1 MGSLV
6 SVLYHANSSEEKDQS
21 SYASNE
27 VYETE
32 SSKSDTE
39 TTPVV
44 PVTPSST
51 SSHSESTST
60 PSEIHSRENEV
71 LIDLATLA
79 NLAHNR
85 AKELDRN
92 DIVRD
97 LWNQAERRDANNL
110 MTYKKLSEGLQRVT
124 EMTQDEAK
132 FLFVPLG

>member
-1 MGSLV
+1 MGSFV
-6 SVLYHANSSEEKDQS
+6 SLLAYENSSEEKDQS
-21 SYASNE
+21 SCVSNE

-32 SSKSDTE
+32 SSKADTE

-44 PVTPSST
+44 AYSPSST
-51 SSHSESTST
+51 STHSESTSHG
-60 PSEIHSRENEV
+60 EIHPRENEV
-71 LIDLATLA
+71 LNDLSSLA
-79 NLAHNR
+79 NLAHVR
-85 AKELDRN
+85 ANELDRN